1 VRLFNWVSG
10 IEAYAAHTAYQKRFD
25 AMGAGFRNIPQ
36 QQLQQI
42 VRSDPELQKLSRHK
56 TKAQVVA
63 ALTYIS
69 VFGLISYLTK

>member
-1 VRLFNWVSG
+1 
-10 IEAYAAHTAYQKRFD
+10 
-25 AMGAGFRNIPQ
+25 MGAGFRNIPQ

-42 VRSDPELQKLSRHK
+42 VRSDPELQKLSQHK